1 MTRLASA
8 PFSAPFGAAL
18 ALATAALAGAP
29 GLARANPDDLFADA
43 IFDPLTMDHHT
54 PVSTLDADF
63 SYVAYDEPRDVDV
76 TVMGITIA
84 GQYVTSRG
92 VGGYLSIPMSYLA
105 VDTPLNIFLPDDS
118 ALALG
123 NLEIGGL
130 WSKFFG
136 SETAL
141 VLHAG
146 LALPTASDDEIA
158 AYQAL
163 ASSPRWGNFVERVPN
178 STWLRLGLSPMGRI
192 GGKLFWRAD
201 LGVDLALDEDD
212 PVTYSPVLRVN
223 LGGGVDLGT
232 AHLLAELV
240 TNVLDTDPD
249 TNDNA
254 ASTLAIGAR
263 FLAGNL
269 RPGIGI
275 ILPIDFN
282 AQVLDPDFAITLSL
296 AARL

>member
-1 MTRLASA
+1 V
-8 PFSAPFGAAL
+8 
-18 ALATAALAGAP
+18 
-29 GLARANPDDLFADA
+29 LFADA

-54 PVSTLDADF
+54 PLSTLDADF
-63 SYVAYDEPRDVDV
+63 AYVAYDEPRDVDV
-76 TVMGITIA
+76 TAIGITIA

-92 VGGYLSIPMSYLA
+92 VGGYLSIPMSYLDA
-105 VDTPLNIFLPDDS
+105 NGPLLINDS

-130 WSKFFG
+130 WSTFLG

-141 VLHAG
+141 LFHAG
-146 LALPTASDDEIA
+146 LALPTASDNEIA

-163 ASSPRWGNFVERVPN
+163 ASAPRWGDFVERVTS
-178 STWLRLGLSPMGRI
+178 STWLRLGFSPMGRV

-201 LGVDLALDEDD
+201 VGIDLALNEDN

-223 LGGGVDLGT
+223 VGGGIDLGT

-240 TNVLDTDPD
+240 TNVLDTNPD
-249 TNDNA
+249 ANDNTS
-254 ASTLAIGAR
+254 STLAIGAR
-263 FLAGNL
+263 FVSGNL

-282 AQVLDPDFAITLSL
+282 AQILDPDFAITLSL

>member
-8 PFSAPFGAAL
+8 PFSAAL

-29 GLARANPDDLFADA
+29 GLARANPDVLFADA

-54 PVSTLDADF
+54 PLSTLDADLA
-63 SYVAYDEPRDVDV
+63 YVAYDEPNNVDV

-92 VGGYLSIPMSYLA
+92 VGGYLSIPMSYLDA
-105 VDTPLNIFLPDDS
+105 DTPFGQLFPNDS

-123 NLEIGGL
+123 NLEVGGL
-130 WSKFFG
+130 WSTFLG

-141 VLHAG
+141 LLHAG

-158 AYQAL
+158 AYQSL
-163 ASSPRWGNFVERVPN
+163 ASAPRWGDFVERVTN
-178 STWLRLGLSPMGRI
+178 STWLRLGFSPMGRVA
-192 GGKLFWRAD
+192 GKLFWRAD
-201 LGVDLALDEDD
+201 IGIDLALDEDNA
-212 PVTYSPVLRVN
+212 VTYSPVLRVN
-223 LGGGVDLGT
+223 VGGGVDLGT

-240 TNVLDTDPD
+240 TNVLDTNPD
-249 TNDNA
+249 NGDNT
-254 ASTLAIGAR
+254 ASTLSIGAR
-263 FLAGNL
+263 FVSGNL
-269 RPGIGI
+269 RPGVAI
-275 ILPIDFN
+275 ILPVDFN
-282 AQVLDPDFAITLSL
+282 AQLLDPDFAIALSL